1 MSRPSASL
9 QLEVADL
16 REEIGDLRAELAQLR
31 REVRELRREYRADSR
46 ASADRDLSRTL
57 VAARATDLLLPL
69 PQLVVGSSLLTLE
82 GTTPWWIRHLRLQA
96 QLLPRHSPGLS
107 GRISMTGLASSFPI
121 RFRVFIE
128 GPAIEIRSLF
138 PVVFG

>member
-69 PQLVVGSSLLTLE
+69 PQLVVGSSLLTLK

-96 QLLPRHSPGLS
+96 Q
-107 GRISMTGLASSFPI
+107 
-121 RFRVFIE
+121 
-128 GPAIEIRSLF
+128 
-138 PVVFG
+138 